1 LKTAYQAGVK
11 IVFGT
16 DLQASYDDLSRG
28 LMALEYIDSFI
39 EAGIPPAEILKI
51 LTVYA
56 YELLGLT
63 KQRGTIAV
71 GMPAAL

>member
-1 LKTAYQAGVK
+1 
-11 IVFGT
+11 
-16 DLQASYDDLSRG
+16 
-28 LMALEYIDSFI
+28 MALEYIDSFI